1 MVDEVMTDLEHLS
14 TYWLEYKEQERVAIE
29 NRRIVEDAMKSII
42 GIQDNLDGTQTEEKN
57 RYIIKVVGRIDRKVD
72 ADKVQELAAEHGLT
86 AHLAS
91 LFRWKPEINLKAWK
105 DAEPTVTDK
114 LAQAVTTT
122 PGKIGIK
129 IEEEEK

>member
-1 MVDEVMTDLEHLS
+1 MNLYQQWMEAKAAETEMTA
-14 TYWLEYKEQERVAIE
+14 RRRAIE
-29 NRRIVEDAMKSII
+29 EEIAKSLEVPEDWEGSYTLK
-42 GIQDNLDGTQTEEKN
+42 DGGFKINVKRAFT
-57 RYIIKVVGRIDRKVD
+57 RKVD
-72 ADKVQELAAEHGLT
+72 GKRLTSIANEFGLQEYLST
-86 AHLAS
+86 

-105 DAEPTVTDK
+105 DTEPTVTDK